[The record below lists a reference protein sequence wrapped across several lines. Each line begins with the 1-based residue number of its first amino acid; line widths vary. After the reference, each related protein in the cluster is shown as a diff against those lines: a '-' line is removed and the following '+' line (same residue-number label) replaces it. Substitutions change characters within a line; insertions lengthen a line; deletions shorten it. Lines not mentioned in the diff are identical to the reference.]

1 MSHLNHVQT
10 SIQEDEVF
18 MDSHDQMVENNHD
31 PSLTHETH
39 EVSPLAYHVPYTE
52 GMAEMYSGYETAF
65 PWWENGPSLMP
76 TAFVHQPSWDHVNWQ
91 HDPRHVSSGQSAG
104 QQGGGHALMAP
115 QPSGSTP
122 GMNPVPVSPTGESY
136 AMPYYAYGM
145 VPPFWPY
152 PYPTMPSDATI
163 PGVPQ
168 TEEQMLAEQ
177 SYVENILRFN
187 HGKMA
192 TFYLTYENNS
202 EWNAK
207 IIRGVIQT
215 AGRDHIIVSDP
226 DTGKR
231 YLLLM
236 VNLDYVVFDEPITY
250 ITPKVPSY
258 VQMHLEER
266 G

>member
-1 MSHLNHVQT
+1 
-10 SIQEDEVF
+10 
-18 MDSHDQMVENNHD
+18 
-31 PSLTHETH
+31 
-39 EVSPLAYHVPYTE
+39 
-52 GMAEMYSGYETAF
+52 
-65 PWWENGPSLMP
+65 
-76 TAFVHQPSWDHVNWQ
+76 
-91 HDPRHVSSGQSAG
+91 
-104 QQGGGHALMAP
+104 
-115 QPSGSTP
+115 
-122 GMNPVPVSPTGESY
+122 
-136 AMPYYAYGM
+136 
-145 VPPFWPY
+145 
-152 PYPTMPSDATI
+152 TMPSGATI

>member
-1 MSHLNHVQT
+1 MT
-10 SIQEDEVF
+10 
-18 MDSHDQMVENNHD
+18 
-31 PSLTHETH
+31 PS
-39 EVSPLAYHVPYTE
+39 VP
-52 GMAEMYSGYETAF
+52 
-65 PWWENGPSLMP
+65 GPSVG
-76 TAFVHQPSWDHVNWQ
+76 T
-91 HDPRHVSSGQSAG
+91 
-104 QQGGGHALMAP
+104 
-115 QPSGSTP
+115 
-122 GMNPVPVSPTGESY
+122 NPVPVSPQSASY
-136 AMPYYAYGM
+136 PMIPYMPYGM
-145 VPPFWPY
+145 FPSFWPY
-152 PYPTMPSDATI
+152 PPMSSGTTV

-207 IIRGVIQT
+207 VIHGVIQT